1 MLHTAKP
8 VGLLKR
14 DRIFEVSFSDYVN
27 TVNGLFNVP
36 RSGGSDRAVL
46 SLMVSENPR
55 CSAWIQRNSSWRF
68 EQPGT
73 MSAGGFVVFLMMD
86 QTHTRS
92 ESLLKATSYAFF
104 YNGLFMLLSSILS
117 ATSAYYLPG
126 LFYYVIY
133 EGTGAVLYIFNCLMI
148 VRESHDTGLTPMV
161 GLMTGGMHAFH
172 CAYST
177 YKNYYE

>member
-8 VGLLKR
+8 TGLLKR

-27 TVNGLFNVP
+27 TINGLFNFLEV
-36 RSGGSDRAVL
+36 
-46 SLMVSENPR
+46 
-55 CSAWIQRNSSWRF
+55 C
-68 EQPGT
+68 
-73 MSAGGFVVFLMMD
+73 GGFVVFLMMD

-92 ESLLKATSYAFF
+92 ESLLKASSYTFF

>member
-8 VGLLKR
+8 MGLLKR

-27 TVNGLFNVP
+27 TVNGLFNVLEVSVCQ
-36 RSGGSDRAVL
+36 RLL
-46 SLMVSENPR
+46 SWHARTRLR
-55 CSAWIQRNSSWRF
+55 
-68 EQPGT
+68 
-73 MSAGGFVVFLMMD
+73 SAGGFVVFLMMD